1 MMKPKSTALQYLI
14 YLLSRRDYSEYELRQ
29 KLHQKQY
36 DEQEIEQ
43 AIEKVQSQN
52 WQSDERFC
60 QHFIRY
66 RSTQGYGPRRIQQ
79 ELRLKGIKS
88 DIISLGLEECD
99 VDWFDIAER
108 LFEKKRPAVLDLKG
122 KQKMWRYMLSHG
134 FDNDHFS
141 HLMELDD
148 EYEQ

>member
-1 MMKPKSTALQYLI
+1 MRPKSTALQYVV

-29 KLHQKQY
+29 KLQQKEY
-36 DEQEIEQ
+36 DELEIEQ
-43 AIEKVQSQN
+43 TIEKVQSQN

-66 RSTQGYGPRRIQQ
+66 RSSQGYGPRRIRQ
-79 ELRLKGIKS
+79 ELRLKGVKG
-88 DIISLGLEECD
+88 DLISIELEGCE
-99 VDWFDIAER
+99 VDWFEIAER

-134 FDNDHFS
+134 FESEHFS

-148 EYEQ
+148 EYAE